1 MSTIRVPPA
10 LRSTV
15 GKREVRADGQT
26 VREVLTTF
34 VGDYP
39 PVRDQIFDE
48 NDNLR
53 RFVNVYLNEQDIQYL
68 DSLNTPAG
76 ADDTIII
83 LPAMA
88 GGAIVQSSEFRV
100 QRSTFDDQ
108 GSGFEAQR
116 LPFAVEEPF
125 HRDLAPSR
133 RGQ

>member
-15 GKREVRADGQT
+15 GKREVLADGQT

-48 NDNLR
+48 NNNLR

-68 DSLNTPAG
+68 DSLNTPAA

-88 GGAIVQSSEFRV
+88 GGSRVKSSEFKV
-100 QRSTFDDQ
+100 Q
-108 GSGFEAQR
+108 GSTYD
-116 LPFAVEEPF
+116 VER
-125 HRDLAPSR
+125 HSCRISTVARSR
-133 RGQ
+133 RGG